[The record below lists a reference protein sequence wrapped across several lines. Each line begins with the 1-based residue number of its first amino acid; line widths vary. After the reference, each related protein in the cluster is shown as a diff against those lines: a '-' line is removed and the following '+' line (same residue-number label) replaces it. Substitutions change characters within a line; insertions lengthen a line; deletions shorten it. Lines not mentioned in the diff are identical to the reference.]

1 MPHYLDVPG
10 TFDHVDVYL
19 CNGCD
24 NHCRMILPEG
34 SKPKN
39 NICNVEGKW
48 ENTILEWE
56 KLKQI
61 YVPPKPG
68 EGKDCFG

>member
-1 MPHYLDVPG
+1 
-10 TFDHVDVYL
+10 
-19 CNGCD
+19 
-24 NHCRMILPEG
+24 MILPEG